1 MREDKETTKIRTV
14 YDASCASNGPSLN
27 DCPSLFFLLSGTICH
42 HFLKYELEYPK
53 FVEKLLEDL
62 YLDDAT
68 SGANTVTEG
77 KEFYDLAKSI
87 MLEAGFD
94 L

>member
-1 MREDKETTKIRTV
+1 MA
-14 YDASCASNGPSLN
+14 YS
-27 DCPSLFFLLSGTICH
+27 
-42 HFLKYELEYPK
+42 K

-68 SGANTVTEG
+68 SGANTVTER

-94 L
+94 LQKWVTNNSALQKYFNQKENLLSKNQF